1 MSTLKV
7 TNVAGLT
14 GSSTNLEQGLAKAWS
29 NLNGTGTIAVR
40 DNFNIASYT
49 DNGTGDYTHTLTSA
63 MENSNYCWQLTV
75 DYRAAVARNANMG
88 GDSSTQATTS
98 IRLHSYGLSSG
109 IADDFDTINMSL
121 LGDLA

>member
-40 DNFNIASYT
+40 DNFNIA
-49 DNGTGDYTHTLTSA
+49 
-63 MENSNYCWQLTV
+63 
-75 DYRAAVARNANMG
+75 
-88 GDSSTQATTS
+88 
-98 IRLHSYGLSSG
+98 
-109 IADDFDTINMSL
+109 
-121 LGDLA
+121 